1 LRELRWALDFEAK
14 GYLRVVPLELHPAV
28 LFREREKLLKDG
40 RAQGLVFSSKEKR
53 VKRLCSEATALI
65 KRLNDMHMSM
75 LPWHALQAWRS
86 DEEKDDWQECGVHDD
101 GVGLQSSVTSVSL
114 AGLVEKIVKVIK
126 SSLASIGQHS
136 SSECV
141 ALDDTQALLADDID
155 EHSVSISVL
164 HASTY
169 PEASARELKI
179 ELEEKIKNK
188 MLLKRRREEE
198 RLRAVGEAK
207 MKKYVAFVWA
217 YPFKDVSLFCMLD
230 EEQKMK
236 QSLRNLTADALGT
249 EVASLGPE
257 YTS

>member
-1 LRELRWALDFEAK
+1 
-14 GYLRVVPLELHPAV
+14 
-28 LFREREKLLKDG
+28 
-40 RAQGLVFSSKEKR
+40 
-53 VKRLCSEATALI
+53 
-65 KRLNDMHMSM
+65 M
-75 LPWHALQAWRS
+75 
-86 DEEKDDWQECGVHDD
+86 HDD
-101 GVGLQSSVTSVSL
+101 GLGLQSSVTSVSL